1 MEIDRQFE
9 NKIKVTLNR
18 LGFKDDDN
26 LDKLKIKSKIKSWC
40 FKTNKIKINKDSEYN
55 YTGVAVQMDGQI
67 NFYSEF
73 NHVSQ
78 SSDID
83 CKDIESDCLNYFF
96 WVVNEKKKK

>member
-40 FKTNKIKINKDSEYN
+40 FKTNKIKIN
-55 YTGVAVQMDGQI
+55 
-67 NFYSEF
+67 
-73 NHVSQ
+73 
-78 SSDID
+78 
-83 CKDIESDCLNYFF
+83 
-96 WVVNEKKKK
+96 